1 MKVKEKKDSQLKN
14 FLRRAVQPFKAMFIP
29 SHRLDYVVADRTQ
42 ENTKKRGSV
51 RKLKTFMTILGI
63 CIVGFIITV
72 AIFSP
77 WIAPFSYA
85 EASGVFIGAYE
96 PPNQVHPF
104 GTGELGR
111 DVMTRVVYGTRTSLM
126 IALPIILF
134 SVTFGTSFGLVS
146 GYFGGWIDTII
157 MRFCDVLLAFPGI
170 ILALVFIAILGQ
182 HVENIM
188 FAWGLLGVPYYARL
202 IRGSVLQAREL
213 PYIKAAKTSGANS
226 RRIMFKHIL
235 PNVIQPII
243 ISATFDIG
251 GIIISLAALSYLGFG
266 DSRLIEWG
274 TDINIARGYL
284 RNAPWASIFPGV
296 MILITVFGFMLVG
309 DGIRD
314 ALDPRL
320 QARVKIK

>member
-1 MKVKEKKDSQLKN
+1 MNLKKKKDSGLKEF
-14 FLRRAVQPFKAMFIP
+14 FLRVIRPFKVMFVP
-29 SHRLDYVVADRTQ
+29 SYRLNYAVVDRAQ
-42 ENTKKRGSV
+42 ENTKRRKFV
-51 RKLKTFMTILGI
+51 RKLKNFMTILGI

-72 AIFSP
+72 AVFSP
-77 WIAPFSYA
+77 WIAPFSYT

-96 PPNQVHPF
+96 PPSQTHPF

-111 DVMTRVVYGTRTSLM
+111 DIMTRVVYGARTSLM
-126 IALPIILF
+126 ITLPIILF
-134 SVTFGTSFGLVS
+134 SITFGTLFGLVS
-146 GYFGGWIDTII
+146 GYFGGWIDTFI

-182 HVENIM
+182 RIENIM
-188 FAWGLLGVPYYARL
+188 FAWGLLGIPYYARL

-213 PYIKAAKTSGANS
+213 PYIKAAITSGADS

-251 GIIISLAALSYLGFG
+251 GTIISLAALAYLGFG

-284 RNAPWASIFPGV
+284 RNAPWASIFPGL

-320 QARVKIK
+320 QVRTRIK